1 MDQPFFL
8 LLLSFIPVI
17 IYALMSPAAGS
28 CLEGKERG
36 GGKKNDEANWFII
49 RRLAERT
56 EETGGTMVGSSLE
69 WRRIRLWYRWACPCC
84 WTGTGTDYF
93 TLEFWT
99 TVYTIL
105 ISYYIGV
112 LALSLVTA
120 SLPLGSMVLVQS
132 ISEASKLQI
141 CNDSEASIP
150 SFTPL
155 LGRGLIPNH
164 ALHMQARL
172 PS

>member
-1 MDQPFFL
+1 MIFSINFWIRRVVKLEVKKSQTNYNLDYNGSRSKLVIWLYYLTCWWCFLMDQPFFL

-69 WRRIRLWYRWACPCC
+69 WRRIRLWYRWANSAVGP
-84 WTGTGTDYF
+84 GPGPI
-93 TLEFWT
+93 TLLWSFGPQ
-99 TVYTIL
+99 YILYSYHTI
-105 ISYYIGV
+105 
-112 LALSLVTA
+112 
-120 SLPLGSMVLVQS
+120 
-132 ISEASKLQI
+132 
-141 CNDSEASIP
+141 
-150 SFTPL
+150 
-155 LGRGLIPNH
+155 
-164 ALHMQARL
+164 
-172 PS
+172 